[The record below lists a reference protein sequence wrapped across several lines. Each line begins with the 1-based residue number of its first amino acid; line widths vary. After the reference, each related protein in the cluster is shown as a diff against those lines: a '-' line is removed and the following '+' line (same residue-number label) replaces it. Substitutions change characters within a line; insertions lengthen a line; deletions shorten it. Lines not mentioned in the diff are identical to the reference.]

1 MAVPRPTELRIR
13 TPNDFDSERT
23 QTNRFVTELTLYF
36 GMNGSVYD
44 TDEKKIAFALSYM
57 NGGQAGPWKEMKV
70 AEFATAYPTYTN
82 FVVQLKEAFS
92 AADAPGDARAK
103 LKTLRQTGTADEY
116 ISQFKTLIA
125 ASEITGDTARIDYF
139 IDGLMPKLVER
150 IYGME
155 NVPTTINNWYSFASR
170 FDNQWCRGKAIVNRS
185 HDIRKPAYQ
194 PRGNQQPRYTN
205 TRDPNAMDIDRL
217 NQTERTEHMRKGL
230 CFECHQT
237 GHRASE
243 CQQKRYGNQGTSQNQ
258 PNRWQPRQDHRKTG
272 KDTYA
277 KIKAMMGELDNE
289 EREVAMKE
297 LEEGGF

>member
-13 TPNDFDSERT
+13 TPNDFDGERT

-36 GMNGSVYD
+36 GMNGDVYD

-155 NVPTTINNWYSFASR
+155 NVPTTINP
-170 FDNQWCRGKAIVNRS
+170 GT
-185 HDIRKPAYQ
+185 PL
-194 PRGNQQPRYTN
+194 PRALTING
-205 TRDPNAMDIDRL
+205 A
-217 NQTERTEHMRKGL
+217 
-230 CFECHQT
+230 
-237 GHRASE
+237 
-243 CQQKRYGNQGTSQNQ
+243 
-258 PNRWQPRQDHRKTG
+258 
-272 KDTYA
+272 
-277 KIKAMMGELDNE
+277 E
-289 EREVAMKE
+289 ERPLSTDPVTSGNRHTNQ
-297 LEEGGF
+297 EEINSLDTPIPEIQTPWI